1 MTSHGLRDHSMSTV
15 LDLAHG
21 LLADLDL
28 EAVLSRVV
36 ESARE
41 VSGAKYA
48 ALGVLDDGCQELA
61 RFITA
66 GVDDTTR
73 TEIGAPPQ
81 GKGVLGL
88 LIQTP
93 EPLRLSDVSEH
104 PRAAGFPAG
113 HPRMKSFVGVPITV
127 AEQPVGN
134 LYLADK
140 AGGEPF
146 TEDDEAALV
155 ILAQFA
161 GVAIDHAR
169 RYAGSEASRANLQR
183 TVDALNAALQISEP
197 AASEA
202 NLEATLKLIA
212 VRGDARRWTRAMVIE
227 RLLDGKRRLLAV
239 LSE

>member
-1 MTSHGLRDHSMSTV
+1 MTTNGLPDPATSTV

-21 LLADLDL
+21 LLADLDP

-41 VSGAKYA
+41 LSGAEYA
-48 ALGVLDDGCQELA
+48 ALGVLDDEQQELE
-61 RFITA
+61 RFITS

-73 TEIGAPPQ
+73 TAIGAPPH

-93 EPLRLSDVSEH
+93 EPLRLADVGEH
-104 PRAAGFPAG
+104 PGAAGFPAG
-113 HPRMKSFVGVPITV
+113 HPRMKSFLGVPITV
-127 AEQPVGN
+127 AGKPVGN

-140 AGGEPF
+140 AGGEQF
-146 TEDDEAALV
+146 TEADEAALV

-169 RYAGSEASRANLQR
+169 TYAGSEARRANLER
-183 TVDALNAALQISEP
+183 TVDALNAALQIAEP
-197 AASEA
+197 GEGEA
-202 NLEATLKLIA
+202 NLDATLQLIA
-212 VRGDARRWTRAMVIE
+212 VRGQAQRWTRAMVIE